1 MISPSENIEEPYEE
15 LKKEIRKQMELIL
28 KYYDGI
34 NTRSLQIEKDLQQL
48 KVLIK
53 LKQKINYISN
63 ELTNDDKKQYETK
76 QKMYIGKLNQ
86 KQILTPKETTL
97 KYYKIKLVN
106 DKYIIDE

>member
-1 MISPSENIEEPYEE
+1 MILPTENIEEPYEE

>member
-1 MISPSENIEEPYEE
+1 MLSSSEDATEPYEE

-53 LKQKINYISN
+53 LKQKFNYISN